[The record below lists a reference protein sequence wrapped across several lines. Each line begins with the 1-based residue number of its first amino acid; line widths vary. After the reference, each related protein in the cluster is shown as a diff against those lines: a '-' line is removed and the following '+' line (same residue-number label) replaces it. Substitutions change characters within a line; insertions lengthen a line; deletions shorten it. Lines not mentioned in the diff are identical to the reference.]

1 MTLAERITEA
11 ILGSGMRPVEVA
23 RAAGRSPSAISQLMD
38 GTTKSLKAETAERL
52 QQVTG
57 YRSTWLVSG
66 TGPKRVSGNTE
77 PGPSLFAEV
86 PLISWVTAG
95 KWDEA
100 VDSLLPGDAER
111 WMPCP
116 VRHGPQAFALRVRG
130 DSMTATYGRSYPEG
144 CIVFV
149 DPDLRA
155 PSNGQRVIAKLAGA
169 DDVTFK
175 VYKEEDGRRWLQPL
189 NAAHEPI
196 RDQFR
201 VLGTVI
207 GKWEDE

>member
-1 MTLAERITEA
+1 MTLAARVTEA
-11 ILGSGMRPVEVA
+11 ILGSGKRPVEVA
-23 RAAGRSPSAISQLMD
+23 RATGRTPSAISQLMD

-52 QQVTG
+52 QQATG
-57 YRSTWLVSG
+57 YRATWLVSG

-77 PGPSLFAEV
+77 PGPNLQAEV

-95 KWDEA
+95 KWGEA
-100 VDSLLPGDAER
+100 VDNLSPGDAER

-116 VRHGPQAFALRVRG
+116 VRHGPQTFALRVRG
-130 DSMTATYGRSYPEG
+130 DSMTTAHGRSYPEG

-149 DPDLRA
+149 DPELRS
-155 PSNGQRVIAKLAGA
+155 PTNGQRVIAKLGA
-169 DDVTFK
+169 TDDVTFK

-196 RDQFR
+196 RDEFR
-201 VLGTVI
+201 VIGTVI